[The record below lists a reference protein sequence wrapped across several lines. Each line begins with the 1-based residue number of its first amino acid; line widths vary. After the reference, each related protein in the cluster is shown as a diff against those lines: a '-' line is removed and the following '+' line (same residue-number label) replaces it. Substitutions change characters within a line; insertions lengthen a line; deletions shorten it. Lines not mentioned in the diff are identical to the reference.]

1 MVTYH
6 NIFRELLLAGLITIV
21 AILTPNILTA
31 AGKQN
36 EADSGRNKN
45 TAGSKGA
52 SIPRVFLHDP
62 KVLLQVKQRVL
73 TGDNA
78 LLPVIIRLRKEADQA
93 LNSGPF
99 SVMDKAFTPPSGD
112 KHDYMSLAPYWWPNP
127 DTEDGL
133 PYIRKDGLVNP
144 ERNRYDKIPLREL
157 ELNVVTLTLA
167 YFYTEH
173 EPYAAHAVKLIRCW
187 FLDEETRMNP
197 HLEYGQGI
205 PGITEGRGPG
215 IIDTR
220 SFFRIAEAVGLLSGS
235 QSWTEK
241 NQKQLQEWF
250 SKYLDWML
258 NSKKGKKEAASKNNH
273 GTWYEVIASHL
284 AFFVGEEDIAQGIL
298 KAVPERRIAVQ
309 IEPDGRQPFELKR
322 TRSFHYSAMNIE
334 GLFYL
339 AIMGEKVGLELWNF
353 ETEDGRCFKTALTFL
368 LPYVFDGRPWPY
380 QQLKGWEVGDSEIL
394 HFLLRLAAK
403 KYGEPEYETLIKQ
416 LPDIDVNS
424 SRLNLLYPLR

>member
-1 MVTYH
+1 MKHFYVHIMSKRALPFLFLTSLLGLVDQSLAGNGVEPRLFLLDSRTLFETKERVYSGDK
-6 NIFRELLLAGLITIV
+6 ELLP
-21 AILTPNILTA
+21 AIQ
-31 AGKQN
+31 K
-36 EADSGRNKN
+36 
-45 TAGSKGA
+45 
-52 SIPRVFLHDP
+52 
-62 KVLLQVKQRVL
+62 
-73 TGDNA
+73 
-78 LLPVIIRLRKEADQA
+78 LRSEADQA
-93 LNSGPF
+93 LDSGPF
-99 SVMDKAFTPPSGD
+99 SVMDKPFTPPSGN

-157 ELNVVTLTLA
+157 ELNVVTLALA

-173 EPYAAHAVKLIRCW
+173 EPYAAHAVNLIHCW

-205 PGITEGRGPG
+205 PGITEGRGSG

-220 SFFRIAEAVGLLSGS
+220 SFFRIAEVVDLLSGS
-235 QSWTEK
+235 RSWTEK

-258 NSKKGKKEAASKNNH
+258 NSEKGKKEAASNKNH
-273 GTWYEVIASHL
+273 GTWFDVIASHL
-284 AFFVGEEDIAQGIL
+284 AFFVGEEDIAQEIL
-298 KAVPERRIAVQ
+298 KAVPECRIAVQ
-309 IEPDGRQPFELKR
+309 IEPDGRQPLELKR

-334 GLFYL
+334 GLFHL
-339 AIMGEKVGLELWNF
+339 AIMGENVGLELWNF

-368 LPYVFDGRPWPY
+368 LPYVTEGRPWPY
-380 QQLKGWEVGDSEIL
+380 QQVRGWEAGDSEIL
-394 HFLLRLAAK
+394 HFILRLAVK
-403 KYGEPEYETLIKQ
+403 KYGEPEYEAMIKR